1 MRTFGFRLGRA
12 VLIGGAML
20 TLLPGLASAAGDA
33 ESGHRLAQLWC
44 SSCHL
49 VDGASTG
56 KDVAPPLAD
65 FAKRGAPGQLHA
77 RAFLAAP
84 HPPMPNLNL
93 ARSQIDDIIAYLD
106 SLAARP

>member
-1 MRTFGFRLGRA
+1 MRRLGFRLGRV
-12 VLIGGAML
+12 VLVFAAAMVL
-20 TLLPGLASAAGDA
+20 RPGFAGAAGDA
-33 ESGHRLAQLWC
+33 ESGHRLARLWC
-44 SSCHL
+44 ASCHV

-56 KDVAPPLAD
+56 KDVAPPLAEI
-65 FAKRGAPGQLHA
+65 AKRGAPGQLHA

-93 ARSQIDDIIAYLD
+93 ARAQIDDIVAYLD